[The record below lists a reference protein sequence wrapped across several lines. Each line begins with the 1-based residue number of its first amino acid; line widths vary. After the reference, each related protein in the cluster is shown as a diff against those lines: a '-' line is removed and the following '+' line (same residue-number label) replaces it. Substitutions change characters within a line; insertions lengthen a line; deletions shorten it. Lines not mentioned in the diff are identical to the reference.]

1 MTSWFVSP
9 ETGLEVRPDRRWAMS
24 WMPCLRTAATYSSA
38 CLFPLRSARAGAV

>member
-9 ETGLEVRPDRRWAMS
+9 ETGLKVRPDRRRAMS
-24 WMPCLRTAATYSSA
+24 WVPCSCTAATHSSA